1 MKISNWVSKL
11 LVGRELFQLTITI
24 AIGKL
29 LFHADSR
36 KKKWSSNVCKNF
48 AMIGAM
54 HMIFNIL
61 WKYFLT
67 VSKLSFRNN
76 EKCFAPPTEMRPKI
90 VTKSIEKLK
99 SHLKREKCCTIRYLK
114 KGYQSTIVLKKRIFT
129 PILSVCGLKSL

>member
-1 MKISNWVSKL
+1 M
-11 LVGRELFQLTITI
+11 FQLTITK

-48 AMIGAM
+48 AMIGVM

-99 SHLKREKCCTIRYLK
+99 SHQKGKNVAQLYLK
-114 KGYQSTIVLKKRIFT
+114 KGYESTIV
-129 PILSVCGLKSL
+129 

>member
-1 MKISNWVSKL
+1 
-11 LVGRELFQLTITI
+11 
-24 AIGKL
+24 
-29 LFHADSR
+29 
-36 KKKWSSNVCKNF
+36 
-48 AMIGAM
+48 MIGVM

-99 SHLKREKCCTIRYLK
+99 SHLKRENVAQLYLK
-114 KGYQSTIVLKKRIFT
+114 KVYESTIV
-129 PILSVCGLKSL
+129 

>member
-99 SHLKREKCCTIRYLK
+99 SHLKREKCCTIIPQKRLWINYCF
-114 KGYQSTIVLKKRIFT
+114 KKRIFT
-129 PILSVCGLKSL
+129 PILSVGDLKSL